1 MTTRT
6 ETLQLENEA
15 ATVQLGQ
22 DLALAVAAGDCVALS
37 GDLGAGKSTLAR
49 ALIRAI
55 ADDDELEAP
64 SPTFTLVQTYELR
77 LPVAHIDLYRIS
89 DPQEIDELGLDDA
102 LATGVA
108 LIEWPERAEGELPDE
123 TILIA
128 FAESGVGRS
137 VTISGQAEPMD
148 RIARTLQIRAF
159 LETYRPGAQRRYFQ
173 GDASTRRFELIRGD
187 NGEEL
192 FLMDS
197 PEKPAG
203 PVVRDGKPY
212 TAIAHTALTVTPFVA
227 IAEFLRA
234 SGFRVPEIIACSL
247 DDGILLVSD
256 LGRTGVLDAHGRPIE
271 ERLSTAIDC
280 LLKLHRTTIPPTI
293 AVPGG
298 PDYAIPPYDADA
310 MMIEVELY
318 LDWYLPHFAG
328 ETVTAEE
335 RKRYIADWRAVIA
348 RLQGA
353 VQSLV
358 LRDFHS
364 PNLIWNASG
373 EGTDQI
379 GIVDFQDALAGP
391 AAYDVASLVHDA
403 RVTVD
408 AELARRLVARY
419 LDARNNDE
427 SFDQESF
434 LEALAITQAQRATK
448 ILGLFVRLKE
458 RDDKPGYIAHMPR
471 IRAYLAK
478 ALRHPALISLHE
490 HYYRAGIGP
499 DES

>member
-1 MTTRT
+1 MTIRT

-22 DLALAVAAGDCVALS
+22 DLALAVAVGDCVALS

-55 ADDDELEAP
+55 ADDETLEAP

-77 LPVAHIDLYRIS
+77 VPVSHFDLYRIS

-128 FAESGVGRS
+128 FAESGAGRS
-137 VTISGQAEPMD
+137 VTISGPPDPMD
-148 RIARTLQIRAF
+148 RIARTLRIRAF
-159 LETYRPGAQRRYFQ
+159 LDIYRPGAQRRYFQ
-173 GDASTRRFELIRGD
+173 GDASNRRFELICGD
-187 NGEEL
+187 DGEEL

-197 PEKPAG
+197 PEKSAG

-212 TAIAHTALTVTPFVA
+212 TAIAHTALTVAPFVA
-227 IAEFLRA
+227 IAEFLRD
-234 SGFRVPEIIACSL
+234 SGFRVPQIVARSL
-247 DDGILLVSD
+247 DDGILLVSH
-256 LGRTGVLDAHGRPIE
+256 LGRTGVLNAQGQPIE
-271 ERLSTAIDC
+271 ERLSAAIDC
-280 LLKLHRTTIPPTI
+280 LVELHRKAIPPSI
-293 AVPGG
+293 PISDG
-298 PDYAIPPYDADA
+298 PAYAIPPYDADA

-318 LDWYLPHFAG
+318 LDWYLPRFAG
-328 ETVTAEE
+328 ETVTAGE
-335 RKRYIADWRAVIA
+335 RDRYIAAWRAVIA
-348 RLQGA
+348 RLQNA
-353 VQSLV
+353 EQSLV

-373 EGTDQI
+373 EGTDRI

-408 AELARRLVARY
+408 TALAGRLVARY
-419 LDARNNDE
+419 LDARANDGNFNRE
-427 SFDQESF
+427 DF

-458 RDDKPGYIAHMPR
+458 RDGKPGYIAHLPR
-471 IRAYLAK
+471 IRAYLAE
-478 ALRHPALISLHE
+478 ALRHPALNSLHE
-490 HYYRAGIGP
+490 HYYRAGIGR

>member
-1 MTTRT
+1 MTIRT

-15 ATVQLGQ
+15 ATAQLGQ
-22 DLALAVAAGDCVALS
+22 DLALAVAVGDCVALA

-123 TILIA
+123 TIQIA
-128 FAESGVGRS
+128 FAEAGAGRS
-137 VTISGQAEPMD
+137 VTISGPPEPMD
-148 RIARTLQIRAF
+148 RIARTLRIRAF
-159 LETYRPGAQRRYFQ
+159 LDKFRPGAQRRYFQ
-173 GDASTRRFELIRGD
+173 GDASTRRFELIRGE
-187 NGEEL
+187 NGEAL

-203 PVVRDGKPY
+203 PVVRDGKAY
-212 TAIAHTALTVTPFVA
+212 TAIAHTALTVAPFVA
-227 IAEFLRA
+227 IADFLRA
-234 SGFRVPEIIACSL
+234 SGFRVPEIVACLL

-256 LGRTGVLDAHGRPIE
+256 LGRTGVLDAHGLPIE

-280 LLKLHRTTIPPTI
+280 LVKLHRTAIPPSI
-293 AVPGG
+293 PVSGG
-298 PDYAIPPYDADA
+298 PDYVIPPYDADA

-318 LDWYLPHFAG
+318 LDWYLPQFAG
-328 ETVTAEE
+328 ETVTAGE
-335 RKRYIADWRAVIA
+335 RDRYIAAWRAVID
-348 RLQGA
+348 RLQNTE
-353 VQSLV
+353 QSLV

-364 PNLIWNASG
+364 PNLLWNASG
-373 EGTDQI
+373 QGTDQI
-379 GIVDFQDALAGP
+379 GIVDFQDALTGP

-408 AELARRLVARY
+408 PRLAKRLVARY
-419 LDARNNDE
+419 LDARGDDAD
-427 SFDQESF
+427 FDKEGF

-448 ILGLFVRLKE
+448 ILGIFVRLKE
-458 RDDKPGYIAHMPR
+458 RDGKPGYIAHLPR
-471 IRAYLAK
+471 IRAYLAE
-478 ALRHPALISLHE
+478 ALRHPALNSLHE